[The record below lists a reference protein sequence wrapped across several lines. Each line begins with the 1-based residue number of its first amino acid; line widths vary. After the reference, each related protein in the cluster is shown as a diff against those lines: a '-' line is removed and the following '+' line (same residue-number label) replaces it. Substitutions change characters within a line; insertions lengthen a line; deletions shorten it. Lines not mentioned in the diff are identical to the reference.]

1 MKQVQRRCLMWDFD
15 GDEGRGGTR
24 EAQYLRYVHHLE
36 PQQYGVAAPW
46 KLSMRISTL

>member
-1 MKQVQRRCLMWDFD
+1 MKQVQHRCLMWDFD

-36 PQQYGVAAPW
+36 PQQLSVAAPW